1 MSTDRFRFRNFHS
14 RKLLVVLCSFV
25 IVVIIG
31 LGCGAWIMSEEK
43 QVTLSVNDNKTE
55 ILTYANTLE
64 DLLNE
69 QEIPLEDVTNSNVA
83 LDTDLSNG
91 QLISIE
97 VISDFKVLVDDSIVD
112 VSMAA
117 STVADV
123 LQKANVV
130 LGENDV
136 VEPAID
142 QEVFGDTVIVVHRV
156 TIKDEIRETE
166 LAYSV
171 ETKKDS
177 TIVSGDEIILRPGV
191 PGVQK
196 DTYRVVYRD
205 GEFYSEE
212 KISSEI
218 TDPVSEIVA
227 VGTGT
232 SVLPTY
238 GKDSENESTASYS
251 SAPEG
256 ITSSKVMTLTATAY
270 YEPKGS
276 LTKSGTLSRMGAV
289 AVDPNVIPL
298 GTRLYVE
305 GYGYC
310 VAEDTGG
317 LIKGNRID
325 LFLGSE
331 AECKAWG
338 VQDVLVYILD

>member
-1 MSTDRFRFRNFHS
+1 MSTDRFCFRNFHS
-14 RKLLVVLCSFV
+14 RKLLVVLSSFV

-43 QVTLSVNDNKTE
+43 QVTLSVNDNETE
-55 ILTYANTLE
+55 ILTYANTLT

-69 QEIPLEDVTNSNVA
+69 QQIPLEDVINSNVP
-83 LDTDLSNG
+83 LDSDLNNG
-91 QLISIE
+91 QEIDIE
-97 VISDFKVLVDDSIVD
+97 VTSDFKVLVDDTIID
-112 VSMAA
+112 VRTAA
-117 STVADV
+117 ATVADV
-123 LQKANVV
+123 LQKANVA

-136 VEPAID
+136 VEPALH
-142 QEVFGDTVIVVHRV
+142 EKVFGDTIIVIHRV

-177 TIVSGDEIILRPGV
+177 TIVSGDQIILQPGV
-191 PGVQK
+191 PGLQK

-212 KISSEI
+212 LISSEV

-256 ITSSKVMTLTATAY
+256 ITCSKVITLTATAY
-270 YEPKGS
+270 HEPKGS
-276 LTKSGTLSRMGAV
+276 LTKSGTLSRVGAV
-289 AVDPNVIPL
+289 AVDPKVIPL

-317 LIKGNRID
+317 LIKGDRID

-331 AECKAWG
+331 AECVDWG
-338 VQDVLVYILD
+338 VQDVLVYILE

>member
-1 MSTDRFRFRNFHS
+1 MSTDRFCFRNFHS
-14 RKLLVVLCSFV
+14 RKLLVVLSSFV

-43 QVTLSVNDNKTE
+43 QVTLSVNDNETE
-55 ILTYANTLE
+55 ILTYANTLT

-69 QEIPLEDVTNSNVA
+69 QEIPLEDVTNSNVP
-83 LDTDLSNG
+83 LDSDLNNG
-91 QLISIE
+91 QEIDIE
-97 VISDFKVLVDDSIVD
+97 VTSDFKVLVDDTIVD
-112 VSMAA
+112 VRTAA
-117 STVADV
+117 ATVADV
-123 LQKANVV
+123 LQKANVEM
-130 LGENDV
+130 GENDV
-136 VEPAID
+136 VEPAPG
-142 QEVFGDTVIVVHRV
+142 EKVFGDTVIVIHRV

-177 TIVSGDEIILRPGV
+177 TIVSGDQIILQPGV
-191 PGVQK
+191 PGFQK
-196 DTYRVVYRD
+196 DTYRVVYWD
-205 GEFYSEE
+205 GDFYSEE
-212 KISSEI
+212 LISSEI

-232 SVLPTY
+232 SVLPIY
-238 GKDSENESTASYS
+238 GKDSENESTASYR
-251 SAPEG
+251 SAPDG
-256 ITSSKVMTLTATAY
+256 ITCSKVITLTATAY
-270 YEPKGS
+270 HEPEGS

-289 AVDPNVIPL
+289 AVDPKVIPL

-317 LIKGNRID
+317 LIKGDRID

-331 AECKAWG
+331 SECEDWG
-338 VQDVLVYILD
+338 VQDVLVYILE

>member
-1 MSTDRFRFRNFHS
+1 MSTDRFCFRNFHS
-14 RKLLVVLCSFV
+14 RKLLVVLSSFV

-43 QVTLSVNDNKTE
+43 QVTLSVNDNETE
-55 ILTYANTLE
+55 ILTYANTLT

-69 QEIPLEDVTNSNVA
+69 QEIPLEDVTNSSVPLA
-83 LDTDLSNG
+83 SDLSDG
-91 QLISIE
+91 QEIDIE
-97 VISDFKVLVDDSIVD
+97 VTSDFKVLVDDTIID
-112 VSMAA
+112 VRTAA
-117 STVADV
+117 ATVADV
-123 LQKANVV
+123 LQKANVEM
-130 LGENDV
+130 GENDV
-136 VEPAID
+136 VEPAPG
-142 QEVFGDTVIVVHRV
+142 EKVFGDTVIVIHRV

-177 TIVSGDEIILRPGV
+177 TIVSGDQIILQPGV
-191 PGVQK
+191 PGFQK
-196 DTYRVVYRD
+196 DTYRVVYWD
-205 GEFYSEE
+205 GDFYSEE
-212 KISSEI
+212 LISSEI

-232 SVLPTY
+232 SVLPIY
-238 GKDSENESTASYS
+238 GKDSENESTASYR
-251 SAPEG
+251 SAPDG
-256 ITSSKVMTLTATAY
+256 ITCSKVITLTATAY
-270 YEPKGS
+270 HEPEGS

-289 AVDPNVIPL
+289 AVDPKVIPL

-317 LIKGNRID
+317 LIKGDRID

-331 AECKAWG
+331 SECEDWG
-338 VQDVLVYILD
+338 VQDVLVYILE